1 MLKSWIERGIM
12 KYKIVCDVHTHTV
25 ASGHAYGTIREMAKA
40 ASEKG
45 LELLGI
51 SEHGPGIQGT
61 CAPVYFW
68 NLKVVPKVLY
78 GVEIFHGCELNVL
91 NDGTISLADNYTY
104 FLDYGI
110 VGIHLNCYDNVGA
123 EKNTDNLIECMKHPK
138 VNFISHPD
146 SDDTPVNYERL
157 VKAAKKYDVALEVN
171 NSSLVEYY
179 RRINCHENYRTMLKL
194 CMEHGTNIFVSSDAH
209 DPSDVGRF
217 DLALKMLEEVGFDE
231 NLIVNTSKEKFKEF
245 INRKNIK
252 FQKKK

>member
-1 MLKSWIERGIM
+1 M
-12 KYKIVCDVHTHTV
+12 
-25 ASGHAYGTIREMAKA
+25 
-40 ASEKG
+40 
-45 LELLGI
+45 
-51 SEHGPGIQGT
+51 
-61 CAPVYFW
+61 
-68 NLKVVPKVLY
+68 
-78 GVEIFHGCELNVL
+78 
-91 NDGTISLADNYTY
+91 
-104 FLDYGI
+104 
-110 VGIHLNCYDNVGA
+110 GA
-123 EKNTDNLIECMKHPK
+123 EINTDNLIECMKHPK

-194 CMEHGTNIFVSSDAH
+194 CMEHGTHIYVGSDAH

-252 FQKKK
+252 IEKRK